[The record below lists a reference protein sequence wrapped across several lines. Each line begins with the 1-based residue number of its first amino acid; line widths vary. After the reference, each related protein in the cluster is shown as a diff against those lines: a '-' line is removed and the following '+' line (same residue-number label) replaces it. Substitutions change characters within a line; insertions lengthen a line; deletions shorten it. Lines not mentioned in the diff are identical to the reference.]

1 MLLNQT
7 IESLRENGF
16 LETLVKI
23 VAYPVRHSLY
33 LLKKRRFKTF
43 FKNLLTLQSVED
55 RFTWIYRS
63 HYWGSE
69 SLSGPGSTIEYTKNL
84 RQELPKLITTFNVKS
99 IFDAP
104 CGDFNWMK
112 MLLPKLDVTY
122 IGADIVKELI
132 GSHQANYESKAIK
145 FIELNIITDRFPKAD
160 W

>member
-43 FKNLLTLQSVED
+43 LLTLQSVED